1 MNSLLENMNMITL
14 DPSEKE
20 SAPFNPELN
29 LTINCKYG
37 YIIQGR
43 NTVVAIAT
51 CEHIRALTPG
61 ERVHAQSIG
70 YTL

>member
-1 MNSLLENMNMITL
+1 MNSLVENMNSITI

-20 SAPFNPELN
+20 SVSFNPELN

-51 CEHIRALTPG
+51 CEHIRALTSG
-61 ERVHAQSIG
+61 ERIHAQSIG
-70 YTL
+70 YSF